1 MKKLKIGNTELNSNV
16 ILAPMAGITDSV
28 LRGMVR
34 ETSADCLV
42 MSEMVSSE
50 GLRMNPDRS
59 ITHTN
64 PQEYPLC
71 FQISGHK
78 PELMAEAAKIL
89 EPIATVID
97 INMGCPAPKIVRNG
111 DGSALM
117 KDLEL
122 AGKVISSVKKA
133 VSVPVTVKT
142 RLGWDVPS
150 MNYLDFALNAQDA
163 GADAIMVHGRTRSQM
178 YSGHANWDAIAEI
191 KQALEI
197 PVIANGDINSVEA
210 AIECQKITQCD
221 GFAIGRGVLGD
232 VGLISR
238 IEHYFKTGEILP
250 PPDIE
255 HRIEVAKLHLQ
266 REIEFR
272 GELHGIQFMRKFF
285 AYYIRG
291 IKGAAQYRFQLVRL
305 NDRQEILDTLDEISK
320 TNAAVQKVPAAE
332 IPQ

>member
-1 MKKLKIGNTELNSNV
+1 MKKLKIGKIELNSNI

-34 ETSADCLV
+34 ETSPETLV

-50 GLRMNPDRS
+50 GLRMNPDRN
-59 ITHTN
+59 IIHTY
-64 PQEYPLC
+64 PSEYPLC

-89 EPIATVID
+89 EPISTTID

-117 KDLEL
+117 KDL
-122 AGKVISSVKKA
+122 AVARKVISSVKKA

-150 MNYLDFALNAQDA
+150 MNYLNFAKMVQDA

-178 YSGHANWDAIAEI
+178 YSGNANWEAIAEI
-191 KQALEI
+191 KQALTI

-210 AIECQKITQCD
+210 VIECQKITQCD
-221 GFAIGRGVLGD
+221 GFAIGRGILGD
-232 VGLISR
+232 VELIFR
-238 IEHYFKTGEILP
+238 IEHYFRTGEILP
-250 PPDIE
+250 EPDIAN
-255 HRIEVAKLHLQ
+255 RIKIAKIHLQ
-266 REIEFR
+266 KEIEFR

-285 AYYIRG
+285 AYYIRK
-291 IKGAAQYRFQLVRL
+291 IQGAAQYRFRLVRL
-305 NDRQEILDTLDEISK
+305 NDRCQILGTLDEILEESK
-320 TNAAVQKVPAAE
+320 ELRVQT
-332 IPQ
+332 

>member
-1 MKKLKIGNTELNSNV
+1 MKKLKIGNVELNSNV

-34 ETSADCLV
+34 ETSRECLV

-59 ITHTN
+59 ITHAQ
-64 PQEYPLC
+64 PHEYPLC
-71 FQISGHK
+71 FQLSGHK

-89 EPIATVID
+89 EPISTTID
-97 INMGCPAPKIVRNG
+97 INMGCPAPKIVKNG

-117 KDLEL
+117 KDMAIAE
-122 AGKVISSVKKA
+122 KIISSVKNA
-133 VSVPVTVKT
+133 VKTPVTVKT
-142 RLGWDVPS
+142 RLGWDIPS
-150 MNYLDFALNAQDA
+150 MNYLEFARMAQDA

-178 YSGHANWDAIAEI
+178 YSGIADWEAIAQI

-221 GFAIGRGVLGD
+221 GFGIGRGVLGD
-232 VGLISR
+232 VELIAR

-250 PPDIE
+250 PPDIARCVE
-255 HRIEVAKLHLQ
+255 IAKLHLQ
-266 REIEFR
+266 KEMEFR
-272 GELHGIQFMRKFF
+272 GELFGIQFMRKFF

-291 IKGAAQYRFQLVRL
+291 IKGAAQYRFELVRL
-305 NDRQEILDTLDEISK
+305 SDKQKILNVLDKILEE
-320 TNAAVQKVPAAE
+320 NAVVV
-332 IPQ
+332 